1 MLLADCLVQVT
12 PLDVIKQRLQLHGSA
27 YKGVRWA
34 RPLPIAKPSSRA
46 CAHAAPRLHRDCAQ
60 PCPHRHRDLRGAN
73 APQPCADFALNYA
86 WQHVATRCIVSP
98 RVATAAATRSRRFTR
113 RTVCGL
119 STHRAAQRRLRPLR
133 CLPRTAPRE
142 SSAAVACGARA
153 LSGNAAGDGGRNV
166 SAKRAPTVQA
176 VGFGTALKGK
186 LRG

>member
-1 MLLADCLVQVT
+1 MQVT

-153 LSGNAAGDGGRNV
+153 ERQCRWRRRTEWERRK
-166 SAKRAPTVQA
+166 SAN
-176 VGFGTALKGK
+176 GTGQRLGSAQRFKGK
-186 LRG
+186 LRGLG